1 MSSNLTEAA
10 LPLRDDTVS
19 TGPDAPNP
27 LNRADEVEDLLNAV
41 QSLII
46 PFIRSADEDATT
58 KHTGHGKAIPG
69 GGPRTTLLEHHKPE
83 KLLQLLDFN
92 LPINGRGK
100 HGLLS
105 TVEQVLKYSVNT
117 WDQGFLDKLYAS
129 TNAVRIHMHRSAST
143 IEAVKVTPSASP
155 PAENPSIGRNY
166 LGIDFGRF
174 KYKSL
179 TIIEKTTAKSF
190 ANLFGFNGPHAG
202 GISTQGGSASNTTS
216 MIIARNTLF
225 PDTKQNGNGN
235 HQFVLFTSA
244 HGHYSLE
251 KAAQMCGLGSNN
263 VVPVPVDSQGRM
275 IPSEL
280 DSLIQKSISENK
292 TPFYVNATAGT
303 TIYGSYDPFTEISA
317 ICKAHNLWLH
327 IDASW
332 GGPAIFS
339 PTHVS
344 KLKGS
349 HLADSLAVNPHKML
363 NAPVTCSFLLAPDL
377 TKFHKANTLP
387 ADYLFHT
394 IEDGAEVWDLADL
407 TLQCGR
413 RGDSLKLALSWI
425 YYGTSG
431 FQQQIDHAFSVAG
444 YFAQL
449 VNEHK
454 DFVLVSEN
462 PPPCLQVCFYYAKD
476 GKLGGKEQNTK
487 ITQDVAQ
494 KLLTRGFMVDYA
506 SGEKGKFFRAVVN
519 VQTRRETMEGLVKA
533 IVEIGEGIVM

>member
-1 MSSNLTEAA
+1 MSSNVTSPPG
-10 LPLRDDTVS
+10 LPLRDNTLS

-27 LNRADEVEDLLNAV
+27 LDRADEVEDLLNAV

-46 PFIRSADEDATT
+46 PFIKSADEDALT

-69 GGPRTTLLEHHKPE
+69 GGPRTTLLEHHKPA

-92 LPINGRGK
+92 LPINGKGK
-100 HGLLS
+100 EGLLS
-105 TVEQVLKYSVNT
+105 SIEQVLKYSVNT

-129 TNAVRIHMHRSAST
+129 TNAVGIISEL
-143 IEAVKVTPSASP
+143 ILAVLNTNVHVYQVSP
-155 PAENPSIGRNY
+155 A
-166 LGIDFGRF
+166 
-174 KYKSL
+174 L
-179 TIIEKTTAKSF
+179 TIIEKTTAKAF

-225 PDTKQNGNGN
+225 PGTKQNGNGN

-263 VVPVPVDSQGRM
+263 VIPVPVDPQGRM

-280 DSLIQKSISENK
+280 DSLIRKSISENK

-303 TIYGSYDPFTEISA
+303 TIYGSYDPFTDISA
-317 ICKAHNLWLH
+317 ICKSHNLWFH

-339 PTHVS
+339 PTHAF

-363 NAPVTCSFLLAPDL
+363 NVPVTCSFLLAPDIS
-377 TKFHKANTLP
+377 KFHKANTLP
-387 ADYLFHT
+387 ADYLFHA

-425 YYGTSG
+425 YYGTLG
-431 FQQQIDHAFSVAG
+431 FQKQIDHAFSVAE

-449 VNEHK
+449 VEDHS
-454 DFVLVSEN
+454 DLVLVSQN
-462 PPPCLQVCFYYAKD
+462 PPPCLQVCFYYAKE
-476 GKLGGKEQNTK
+476 GKLGDKEQNTK

-519 VQTRRETMEGLVKA
+519 VQTRRETMEGLIKA
-533 IVEIGEGIVM
+533 IVEIGEGVAV